1 MAETDQVLQKLS
13 DKDYCTPKLDIR
25 PVTLLVTLMVFAASF
40 PTGTLCQNVR
50 CSRLNCGDLFLSAFL

>member
-25 PVTLLVTLMVFAASF
+25 PVTLLVTLMAFAASF

-50 CSRLNCGDLFLSAFL
+50 YNRLNCGDLFLSAFL